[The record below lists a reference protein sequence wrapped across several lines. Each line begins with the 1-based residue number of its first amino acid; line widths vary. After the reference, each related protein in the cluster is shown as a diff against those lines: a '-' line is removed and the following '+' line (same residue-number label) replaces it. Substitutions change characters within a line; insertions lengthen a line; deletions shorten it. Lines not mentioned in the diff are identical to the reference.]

1 MLPPVIS
8 VKGKPFEC
16 GQQYGTQARKIIQ
29 QNVEVYFDMWRT
41 LWGVERKAILEK
53 SHALVEVIGGY
64 DADIL
69 EELDGVAKGAGLSL
83 DEIVA
88 INARYEINFALGLA
102 SLYQGGGCT
111 SISSL
116 PPVTRDGHTL
126 IGQTW
131 DWLPRFQEFNVIL
144 KADQKGKPSVVTQ
157 PEAGVLAHRGM
168 NSVGIGACFN
178 GLASSRDAFGA
189 TMPCLLIMR
198 RILNSESFSQ
208 ALAAV
213 FQAKATV
220 SGNFFIAHRDG
231 EAVSLEMSPAD
242 VGFLYPEDGILTH
255 SNHFVAL
262 KGREDFADM
271 LKSIY
276 PDTLLRD
283 QRARHLLE
291 PEKGHIDVNSF
302 QSVFR
307 DHFSQPNSICRHLD
321 DRVDGI
327 KQWVTLYSAIMD
339 LNEPAMYVAKGYP
352 CQSEY
357 EKVDCSDLLKK

>member
-16 GQQYGTQARKIIQ
+16 GQQYGTQAHKVIK

-41 LWGVERKAILEK
+41 LWGAERQEVLEK
-53 SHALVEVIGGY
+53 SRTLAKVIGDY

-69 EELDGVAKGAGLSL
+69 EELKGVAKGAGLSL
-83 DEIVA
+83 DEIIA
-88 INARYEINFALGLA
+88 LNARYEINFDLGI
-102 SLYQGGGCT
+102 SCLYQGGGCT
-111 SISSL
+111 SVAAL

-144 KADQKGKPSVVTQ
+144 KAEQTGKPAVITQ
-157 PEAGVLAHRGM
+157 PEAGVLAHRGL
-168 NSVGIGACFN
+168 NSAGIGACFN

-189 TMPCLLIMR
+189 TVPCLLIMR
-198 RILNSESFSQ
+198 RILNSGSFSQ
-208 ALAAV
+208 ALGAV

-231 EAVSLEMSPAD
+231 EAVSLEMSPVD
-242 VGFLYPEDGILTH
+242 VGFLYPENSILTH
-255 SNHFVAL
+255 SNHFIAL
-262 KGREDFADM
+262 KNREGFADM

-291 PEKGHIDVNSF
+291 PEKGHIDVSSF
-302 QSVFR
+302 QRVFR

-321 DRVDGI
+321 ERVDGI

-339 LNEPAMYVAKGYP
+339 LNEPAMYVARGYP
-352 CQSEY
+352 CQNQY
-357 EKVDCSDLLKK
+357 EKVDCSGLLKK

>member
-16 GQQYGTQARKIIQ
+16 GQQYGTQAQKIIQ
-29 QNVEVYFDMWRT
+29 KNVEVYFDMWRT
-41 LWGVERKAILEK
+41 LWGAEQKEILEK
-53 SHALVEVIGGY
+53 SRALIPVIGDY
-64 DADIL
+64 DADML
-69 EELDGVAKGAGLSL
+69 EELEGLAKGAELSL

-88 INARYEINFALGLA
+88 VNARYEINFDLGI
-102 SLYQGGGCT
+102 SCLYHGGGCT
-111 SISSL
+111 SVSSL
-116 PPVTRDGHTL
+116 PQVTRDGHTL

-144 KADQKGKPSVVTQ
+144 KADQQGKPAVITQ

-168 NSVGIGACFN
+168 NSAGIGACFN
-178 GLASSRDAFGA
+178 GLATSRDTFGA
-189 TMPCLLIMR
+189 TVPFLLIMR

-213 FQAKATV
+213 LQAKTTV

-231 EAVSLEMSPAD
+231 EAIDLEVSPLD
-242 VGFLYPEDGILTH
+242 VGFLYPRDGILTH
-255 SNHFVAL
+255 SNHFIAL
-262 KGREDFADM
+262 SSREDLTDI
-271 LKSIY
+271 LKSLY
-276 PDTLLRD
+276 PDTLFRH
-283 QRARHLLE
+283 QRAEHLLE
-291 PEKGHIDVNSF
+291 PEKGHIDVSSF
-302 QSVFR
+302 QRVFR

-321 DRVDGI
+321 ERVDGI

-339 LNEPAMYVAKGYP
+339 LTEPAMYIAKGYP

-357 EKVDCSDLLKK
+357 EKVDCSDLLKR